1 MHRREHGFS
10 FIELL
15 VTLVIVALL
24 ASVALPLAEIS
35 TQRAREQELLG
46 GLREIREAL
55 DQYKQAVDEGRIP
68 RKVGESGYP
77 PNLQTLVDGVVDAK
91 DPGRGKLRFLRRVP
105 RDPFVEDPSIPADK
119 TWGYRSYASEP
130 TAPLPGVDVFDVYSR
145 AEGVGLNGLPY
156 REW

>member
-1 MHRREHGFS
+1 MQHAPRGFT

-35 TQRAREQELLG
+35 TQRAREQELRAS
-46 GLREIREAL
+46 LREIREAL
-55 DQYKQAVDEGRIP
+55 DRYKQAVDEERIP

-77 PNLQTLVDGVVDAK
+77 PNLQVLVDGVIDAK
-91 DPGRGKLRFLRRVP
+91 DPTRGRLRFLRRVP
-105 RDPFVEDPSIPADK
+105 RDPFAADASIPAER
-119 TWGYRSYASEP
+119 TWGHRAYAS
-130 TAPLPGVDVFDVYSR
+130 APDDPRPGDDVFDVYSL
-145 AEGVGLNGLPY
+145 AEGVGLDGLPY